1 MGRDITHSHFKK
13 VDFDRY
19 NSKMSAELDWVCQW
33 FE

>member
-1 MGRDITHSHFKK
+1 